1 MIKLTNFYI
10 SQTFIILIITNIII
24 THINI
29 IMNKLINFQTLQL
42 LANFEKNL
50 ERYPIRKKNKKDA
63 TDAPKPKNI
72 F

>member
-10 SQTFIILIITNIII
+10 SQAFIILIITNIII
-24 THINI
+24 THINN

-50 ERYPIRKKNKKDA
+50 DRYPIRKKNKKEA
-63 TDAPKPKNI
+63 TEAPKPKYI